1 MRTRYGT
8 TTRNRTLFESSLRHR
23 QSRKPNRDV
32 KQFLPKPYPRLFESN
47 LKKKSLQ
54 KKDERVNIYNPVLWR
69 RIVRTVTTID
79 VLSTS
84 IENDTVFDNDFKRAT
99 IVDDNDID
107 IGNNSKLYRHPK
119 LTQEDG
125 NLKKNI
131 DTTINV
137 DNDFYKRIWEI
148 INGSR
153 PTFKIVVPSTRILRE
168 THKDIFKDEQVALSG
183 SEIDDLNLPYN
194 ETGSLNEKK
203 KLIAGVPFDEG
214 RPSEEEEKEKE
225 EEEEDE
231 DEFDRY
237 VKIVDTKHVDN
248 RSTFDPSIESKSV
261 KLHNDQ
267 KIISN
272 IDEDLSYVVPNRN
285 GYLNE
290 NKNSFNLLKIPIKNE
305 SKVEIVNYSSS
316 VPIEQFSEKNK
327 SSLIDYD
334 PYNIPYVEIP
344 DYSDEKEE
352 SLDEEDRLRAK
363 QRYVL
368 NQSNS
373 TNLSIDAIDEQT
385 NITSDHAPPVEKNN
399 DVNKHQSPSSR
410 LMTTTNVVESSEI
423 SSERAKNDLINHQ
436 ESKKNENNVNDTSE
450 VKKKSNEEGPA
461 MLDIDFDI
469 NEYRKPFDLDDFL
482 KNEPFFQKLKNNN
495 NNKRNSKEQLLEDN
509 KNNYSFMT
517 KNPNNDNNNN
527 SDDDDDDDEDPSKD
541 TKDERINDDMISEE
555 KDFLDRYFSKDV
567 IDKLKTNSDEKIREE
582 NRRKNIEENKKRT
595 LKTLSSILEKKD
607 RISRFDEEANKDIE
621 DGVKKAPS
629 FYKNYWSLEY
639 ELPAMKD
646 IKRNEENMN

>member
-1 MRTRYGT
+1 
-8 TTRNRTLFESSLRHR
+8 E
-23 QSRKPNRDV
+23 
-32 KQFLPKPYPRLFESN
+32 
-47 LKKKSLQ
+47 
-54 KKDERVNIYNPVLWR
+54 
-69 RIVRTVTTID
+69 
-79 VLSTS
+79 
-84 IENDTVFDNDFKRAT
+84 
-99 IVDDNDID
+99 
-107 IGNNSKLYRHPK
+107 
-119 LTQEDG
+119 
-125 NLKKNI
+125 
-131 DTTINV
+131 
-137 DNDFYKRIWEI
+137 
-148 INGSR
+148 
-153 PTFKIVVPSTRILRE
+153 
-168 THKDIFKDEQVALSG
+168 
-183 SEIDDLNLPYN
+183 
-194 ETGSLNEKK
+194 
-203 KLIAGVPFDEG
+203 
-214 RPSEEEEKEKE
+214 
-225 EEEEDE
+225 E

-261 KLHNDQ
+261 KLHNDR

-272 IDEDLSYVVPNRN
+272 IDEDLSYVVPNRS

-290 NKNSFNLLKIPIKNE
+290 NKKSFNLLKIPIKNE

-327 SSLIDYD
+327 SSLIDYG
-334 PYNIPYVEIP
+334 PYNIPYVEVP
-344 DYSDEKEE
+344 DYSDEREE

-373 TNLSIDAIDEQT
+373 TNLSIDAIDEQI

-399 DVNKHQSPSSR
+399 DVNEHQSPSSR
-410 LMTTTNVVESSEI
+410 LMATTNVVESSGI

-450 VKKKSNEEGPA
+450 IKKKSNEEGPA

-509 KNNYSFMT
+509 KNNYSFMS
-517 KNPNNDNNNN
+517 KNANNNNDNN
-527 SDDDDDDDEDPSKD
+527 SDDDNDEDPSKD
-541 TKDERINDDMISEE
+541 TKNERINDDMISEE

>member
-1 MRTRYGT
+1 M
-8 TTRNRTLFESSLRHR
+8 SL
-23 QSRKPNRDV
+23 
-32 KQFLPKPYPRLFESN
+32 
-47 LKKKSLQ
+47 
-54 KKDERVNIYNPVLWR
+54 I
-69 RIVRTVTTID
+69 
-79 VLSTS
+79 
-84 IENDTVFDNDFKRAT
+84 
-99 IVDDNDID
+99 
-107 IGNNSKLYRHPK
+107 
-119 LTQEDG
+119 
-125 NLKKNI
+125 
-131 DTTINV
+131 
-137 DNDFYKRIWEI
+137 
-148 INGSR
+148 
-153 PTFKIVVPSTRILRE
+153 
-168 THKDIFKDEQVALSG
+168 
-183 SEIDDLNLPYN
+183 
-194 ETGSLNEKK
+194 
-203 KLIAGVPFDEG
+203 
-214 RPSEEEEKEKE
+214 
-225 EEEEDE
+225 
-231 DEFDRY
+231 
-237 VKIVDTKHVDN
+237 
-248 RSTFDPSIESKSV
+248 
-261 KLHNDQ
+261 
-267 KIISN
+267 
-272 IDEDLSYVVPNRN
+272 DLSYVVPNRN

-527 SDDDDDDDEDPSKD
+527 
-541 TKDERINDDMISEE
+541 N
-555 KDFLDRYFSKDV
+555 FLDRYFSKDV